1 MTLRSTNI
9 LHKKF
14 PAILHSLLLQIR
26 INLTF
31 VCMFP
36 CFKRILI
43 ALRTFR
49 FISPSLSRGKRD
61 TTPYL
66 LCSCQFAL
74 PKTTVPAFAIRILC
88 EKACCP
94 LRQLTYDITAKKFR
108 QAIFEDNFTFF
119 KEIAGNFPF
128 YHVYFAHKRARA
140 YAQNLEI
147 RKKAASLFGQG
158 NRNTFIAFSDTGLP
172 DR

>member
-1 MTLRSTNI
+1 MLQKNFDCLTYFSFHIPPPSHEEKEILLRTCYAVVNLRS
-9 LHKKF
+9 
-14 PAILHSLLLQIR
+14 PRQQ
-26 INLTF
+26 
-31 VCMFP
+31 
-36 CFKRILI
+36 
-43 ALRTFR
+43 
-49 FISPSLSRGKRD
+49 SR
-61 TTPYL
+61 L
-66 LCSCQFAL
+66 
-74 PKTTVPAFAIRILC
+74 FAIRILC